1 MQETHSSHCRSR
13 VSLTRSL
20 KHPKEYMLSNTSGS
34 SSVRDKIRLTHTRLG
49 GGCSGQGSLRPPLL
63 ETHTREGAHEHT
75 ATSKAATTRR
85 IKHITMSRDW
95 KWVCVSSKCL
105 STYRYQAC
113 FWMAS
118 SCKGWQSRWGH
129 YFLQSVVDQM
139 AKELCC
145 ANSSHPVYFYMHE

>member
-1 MQETHSSHCRSR
+1 MKYKLLKLHYESACCWLEVKETHSSHCRSR

-49 GGCSGQGSLRPPLL
+49 GGCSGHGSLRPPLL

-75 ATSKAATTRR
+75 AMSNAATTHR
-85 IKHITMSRDW
+85 IKHITMSRG
-95 KWVCVSSKCL
+95 CNYL

-129 YFLQSVVDQM
+129 YFLQSVVEQM
-139 AKELCC
+139 AKEFLCK
-145 ANSSHPVYFYMHE
+145 